1 MGQNLGSLG
10 AAVSPRMNIN
20 SSSVQVL
27 FLVRFPFLDLD
38 KTLAKAQ
45 KTHMSS
51 GSTRLY
57 DRIKSLSG

>member
-10 AAVSPRMNIN
+10 AAVSPRIKIN
-20 SSSVQVL
+20 STSGQVL
-27 FLVRFPFLDLD
+27 SLVRFPFLDLD

-51 GSTRLY
+51 GSTKSY
-57 DRIKSLSG
+57 DRV